1 LSNVSNMCN
10 SLKED
15 LFSIPTGVRG
25 LDRMLLGGLYLG
37 AVYDFFG
44 ASGVGKT
51 QLCLQVSTL
60 TSAPK
65 EQGGL
70 GCAVLYVDPTGS
82 FRPERLKEIAEE
94 RSIDA
99 VKVLSQVYLYEPRVV
114 EEQIAVLNRLK
125 KMDKKPALIIIDGV
139 TDLFLN
145 DDNLVTRALL
155 GNHLHSLSLT
165 ALKEGVAVLLTNPVR
180 ERLGA
185 KETVEAGGNIMAQ
198 GAHFRVKLSKKMGGL
213 FSAEAIQPPLRP
225 REVYYKITRAGL
237 VDA

>member
-1 LSNVSNMCN
+1 M
-10 SLKED
+10 KER

-25 LDRMLLGGLYLG
+25 LDRMLLGGLQLG

-60 TSAPK
+60 ASAPK

-70 GCAVLYVDPTGS
+70 GCVVLYVDPTGS

-94 RSIDA
+94 RCLDA
-99 VKVLSQVYLYEPRVV
+99 EKVLSQVYLYEPRVV
-114 EEQIAVLNRLK
+114 EEQIAVVNQLK
-125 KMDKKPALIIIDGV
+125 KMSKKAALIIIDGV
-139 TDLFLN
+139 TDLFLS

-155 GNHLHSLSLT
+155 GSHLHSLCTT
-165 ALKEGVAVLLTNPVR
+165 ALKEGVAILLTNPVR
-180 ERLGA
+180 ERLGV
-185 KETVEAGGNIMAQ
+185 KGGTVEAGGNIMAQ
-198 GAHFRVKLSKKMGGL
+198 GAHFRVKLSKKASAL

>member
-1 LSNVSNMCN
+1 
-10 SLKED
+10 
-15 LFSIPTGVRG
+15 
-25 LDRMLLGGLYLG
+25 MLLGGLQLG

-51 QLCLQVSTL
+51 QLCLQLSAL

-94 RSIDA
+94 RSLDA
-99 VKVLSQVYLYEPRVV
+99 ERVLSQVYLYEPRVV
-114 EEQIAVLNRLK
+114 EEQIAVLNQIKR
-125 KMDKKPALIIIDGV
+125 MSKKPALIVIDGV
-139 TDLFLN
+139 TDLFLTN
-145 DDNLVTRALL
+145 DNIVTRALL
-155 GNHLHSLSLT
+155 GSHLHSLCFT
-165 ALKEGVAVLLTNPVR
+165 ALKENIAIILTNPVR
-180 ERLGA
+180 ERVGV
-185 KETVEAGGNIMAQ
+185 KEGVVEAGGNIMVQ
-198 GAHFRVKLSKKMGGL
+198 GVHFRVKLSKKRSWL
-213 FSAEAIQPPLRP
+213 FSAEAVQPPLRP

>member
-1 LSNVSNMCN
+1 MGVNGLR
-10 SLKED
+10 EG

-25 LDRMLLGGLYLG
+25 LDRMLLGGLQLG

-51 QLCLQVSTL
+51 QLCLQASTL
-60 TSAPK
+60 ASAPK

-70 GCAVLYVDPTGS
+70 GCVVLYVDPTGS

-94 RSIDA
+94 HSLDA
-99 VKVLSQVYLYEPRVV
+99 EKVLSQVYLYEPRMV
-114 EEQIAVLNRLK
+114 EEQIAVLGRLK
-125 KMDKKPALIIIDGV
+125 KMSKKPALIVIDGV
-139 TDLFLN
+139 TDLFLS

-155 GNHLHSLSLT
+155 GNHLHLLRLT
-165 ALKEGVAVLLTNPVR
+165 ALKEGIAILLTNPVR
-180 ERLGA
+180 ERLG
-185 KETVEAGGNIMAQ
+185 EGGVTVEAGGNIMAQ
-198 GAHFRVKLSKKMGGL
+198 GAHFRVKLSKKASGL